1 MKKLNKFLNPVIL
14 FGNMIVMV
22 LFIFAC
28 LTPYVNTGT
37 YWWIALAGLTF
48 PVFLFTILIFFI
60 FYAIKRS
67 KWALL
72 NLLIIV
78 FGIPQIR
85 AAIAFNSPNN
95 YSINKTEGDIKILQ
109 YNVKSWDQLRLEQSN
124 DFHGE
129 SFQPHMMSFLKE
141 TNADIMCF
149 EEFFEGTDS
158 SKFKSNVAQIEAIG
172 YPYYYFRHGDLLD
185 GIYLSGDAIFS
196 KFPITDT
203 ASFNDDYNLNSAMLI
218 YADVQLPG
226 KKIRV
231 FATHMQSVGFTDDQ
245 YTAIQDLKKG
255 EESGIK
261 QSRTIIGKLKR
272 AYGSRY
278 NQSLIVKEQLNTSP
292 WPTLL
297 CGDFNDVPNSNTYFT
312 ISKNMQDAFIKKGTF
327 IGRSFRYIFP
337 TLRIDY
343 ILTDKNF
350 EIKKFNVVHIPY
362 SDHYP
367 VESIISLK

>member
-1 MKKLNKFLNPVIL
+1 MKKLSKFLNPVIL
-14 FGNMIVMV
+14 IGNMIVLV
-22 LFIFAC
+22 LFVFAC

-48 PVFLFTILIFFI
+48 PVLLGTTFLFFI
-60 FYAIKRS
+60 YYAIKKS
-67 KWALL
+67 KWAIV

-78 FGIPQIR
+78 LGIPQIR
-85 AAIAFNSPNN
+85 ASIAFNLPNN
-95 YSINKTEGDIKILQ
+95 YALNKAEGDIKILQ
-109 YNVKSWDQLRLEQSN
+109 WNVKSWDQLRLEQSG

-129 SFQPHMMSFLKE
+129 SYQPQMMSFLKE

-158 SKFKSNVAQIEAIG
+158 SKFKSNVAQIKAIG
-172 YPYYYFRHGDLLD
+172 FPYYYFRHGDLLD
-185 GIYLSGDAIFS
+185 GIYYYGDAIFS
-196 KFPITDT
+196 KYPISDT
-203 ASFNDDYNLNSAMLI
+203 VRVNSNYNQKDGMLI

-231 FATHMQSVGFTDDQ
+231 FATHLQSVGFTDDQ

-261 QSRTIIGKLKR
+261 QSRTILGKLKR

-278 NQSLIVKEQLNTSP
+278 KQSLIVKQHLNTSP

-297 CGDFNDVPNSNTYFT
+297 CGDFNDVPF
-312 ISKNMQDAFIKKGTF
+312 FIKA
-327 IGRSFRYIFP
+327 SCIF
-337 TLRIDY
+337 LEMV
-343 ILTDKNF
+343 K
-350 EIKKFNVVHIPY
+350 
-362 SDHYP
+362 
-367 VESIISLK
+367 